1 VAIDLDDLADGT
13 TSWGSP
19 LRGHLEELDTQGT
32 DAAAA
37 AAAAQGTADDAAA
50 AAAAAQ
56 GTADDAAAAAAAAQ
70 AVADAAATVVSVD
83 VTASGRFLASTT
95 PLPEGCQ
102 AGDFVFVVPVP

>member
-1 VAIDLDDLADGT
+1 MAIDLDDLADGT

-56 GTADDAAAAAAAAQ
+56 
-70 AVADAAATVVSVD
+70 AVAAAAATVVSVD

>member
-1 VAIDLDDLADGT
+1 MAIDLDDLADGT

-32 DAAAA
+32 
-37 AAAAQGTADDAAA
+37 DAAA

>member
-1 VAIDLDDLADGT
+1 MAIDLDDLADGT

-32 DAAAA
+32 D
-37 AAAAQGTADDAAA
+37 A